1 MTYILIL
8 YFVWWNLTNFI
19 KFDTPCIV
27 ETAQLGQIENILVL
41 EPLKLVWVRP
51 MLCESWEPRIWFDF
65 ACCTLDNRT
74 SLHRYTRL
82 SPLFFAVTLAAVTVV
97 PSLIALDEHMHC
109 LLKLASLDYVLQRVC
124 WVNTRTPVLA
134 SFEGNLQTTRKLS
147 ASACLICNMYTG
159 KSFEGPG
166 SHSAS
171 GRRDLPCRQSKP
183 IFTPETKTSWFF
195 QFKGTTRSILT

>member
-1 MTYILIL
+1 
-8 YFVWWNLTNFI
+8 
-19 KFDTPCIV
+19 
-27 ETAQLGQIENILVL
+27 
-41 EPLKLVWVRP
+41 

-147 ASACLICNMYTG
+147 ASACVWFAICIALGNPLRVLVVIQLQADVI
-159 KSFEGPG
+159 SPAV
-166 SHSAS
+166 S
-171 GRRDLPCRQSKP
+171 QSLFSPLKQRHP
-183 IFTPETKTSWFF
+183 DSSNSTARPS
-195 QFKGTTRSILT
+195 QF